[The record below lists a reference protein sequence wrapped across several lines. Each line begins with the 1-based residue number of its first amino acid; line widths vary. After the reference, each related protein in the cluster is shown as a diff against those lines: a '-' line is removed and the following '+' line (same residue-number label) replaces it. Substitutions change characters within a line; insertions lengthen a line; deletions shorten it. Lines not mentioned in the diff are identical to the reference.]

1 MIFKM
6 VIEIKFCTPKP
17 DADLCM
23 RVDLPLD
30 KKIALYPQL
39 FSTGECFLFQ
49 LLNLPQKSPTRV
61 VSGSWA
67 WGCSLEISRMSWGGH
82 VFDKTTISSK
92 C

>member
-6 VIEIKFCTPKP
+6 VIEFKFCTPKT

-23 RVDLPLD
+23 HVDLPLD
-30 KKIALYPQL
+30 KKIVLYPQL

-61 VSGSWA
+61 VSGSWG
-67 WGCSLEISRMSWGGH
+67 WRCSLEISNISWGGH
-82 VFDKTTISSK
+82 VFDKTTISK